1 MTAGLAFGALAVALL
16 LDATRRY
23 VSTTAIALAG
33 PLSPPVAALVV
44 LLPFILQVVA
54 VAALS
59 RVPARRALLLC
70 AAAFAAAARAA
81 PLAGETAA
89 AIVLAGVACLSGAA
103 LVSLLF
109 GARPEGRSFLMPQ
122 AVALGLIID
131 LARRTALGTLDLAD
145 LDAAASLAHAALEL
159 AAFAGV
165 AALALRLP
173 YRWTPAAARGPIAI
187 AAVPFVLVIAELAA
201 TNGWHVAAAAGLGLS
216 DGGGLRVTLSGTIAV
231 ALGLALGSLAPGGR
245 SVRPLALV
253 AIVAGA
259 GLLAARIPAISL
271 AGGTLLAAGL
281 VLSLRALEGVTTI
294 GSRSPLRIAAAMSA
308 GWIGF
313 TAVTLAY
320 WALYAFRPALWL
332 AVAFVAVATWVGG
345 GAPARAAWPLRA
357 AAVGALVLPLALLPG
372 QREAD
377 VSTVPS
383 PLRLMTYNVHF
394 GYDDRQ
400 IPSLDDIAS
409 TIEGAAPD
417 VVLLQEVMRGGS
429 LAAQHEA
436 LGWLAARLG
445 MTYVFAPTVGDAFG
459 NAVLTRLPVEHVE
472 RISFVRPAPL
482 RHSPRGALLVRIAGI
497 NVINTHLD
505 EYVDAA
511 SDAVREGQLRVIL
524 REWGQLRP
532 VVIAGDLNAVPG
544 SAAIALLVQAGFDD
558 LAGPDLTSPAAR
570 PDKRIDHV
578 FANGVR
584 SVSSRTLLS
593 RASDHLP
600 VVVELTPPGR

>member
-1 MTAGLAFGALAVALL
+1 MIAEPLFGAFTVALL
-16 LDATRRY
+16 LDAMRRY
-23 VSTTAIALAG
+23 VSTTAVALAG
-33 PLSPPVAALVV
+33 PLSPPVTALIV

-59 RVPARRALLLC
+59 RLPARRALALC
-70 AAAFAAAARAA
+70 AVAFAATARAA

-89 AIVLAGVACLSGAA
+89 VIVLAGTACLFGAA

-109 GARPEGRSFLMPQ
+109 SARPDGRPFLMPQ
-122 AVALGLIID
+122 AVALGLAID

-145 LDAAASLAHAALEL
+145 LDAGAALAL
-159 AAFAGV
+159 AAFES
-165 AALALRLP
+165 AAFVGMAAVALRLP
-173 YRWTPAAARGPIAI
+173 YRWTPPVARGPLAI
-187 AAVPFVLVIAELAA
+187 AAIPFVLVVAELAA
-201 TNGWHVAAAAGLGLS
+201 TNGWQVAAAAGLGLV
-216 DGGGLRVTLSGTIAV
+216 DGGGLRATLSGTIAV
-231 ALGLALGSLAPGGR
+231 ALGLALGSLAPAGR
-245 SVRPLALV
+245 TVRPLALA

-259 GLLAARIPAISL
+259 GLLGARIPAISL
-271 AGGTLLAAGL
+271 AGGTLLTAGL
-281 VLSLRALEGVTTI
+281 ALSLRALEGVTAI
-294 GSRSPLRIAAAMSA
+294 GPRSPVRVAGAMSA

-313 TAVTLAY
+313 SAVTLAY
-320 WALYAFRPALWL
+320 WALYAFRPAFWL
-332 AVAFVAVATWVGG
+332 AIAFVAVATWVGG
-345 GAPARAAWPLRA
+345 GVPARAAWPLRA

-372 QREAD
+372 QRDAV

-400 IPSLDDIAS
+400 TPSLDDIAR
-409 TIEGAAPD
+409 TIAGASPD
-417 VVLLQEVMRGGS
+417 VVVLQEVMRGGS
-429 LAAQHEA
+429 LAAQHDA

-482 RHSPRGALLVRIAGI
+482 RHSPRGAVLVRIAGI
-497 NVINTHLD
+497 NVIDTHLD

-511 SDAVREGQLRVIL
+511 SEAVREDQLRVIL

-558 LAGPDLTSPAAR
+558 LGAPDLTSPAAR

-578 FANGVR
+578 FAIGVR
-584 SVSSRTLLS
+584 SVGSRTLAS

-600 VVVELTPPGR
+600 IVVDLAPPGR